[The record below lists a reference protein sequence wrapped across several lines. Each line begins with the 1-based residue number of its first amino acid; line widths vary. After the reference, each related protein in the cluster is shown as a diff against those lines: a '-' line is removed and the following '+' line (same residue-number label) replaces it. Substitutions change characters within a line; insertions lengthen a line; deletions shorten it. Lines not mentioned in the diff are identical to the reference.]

1 MLSVKPRAA
10 GGSPMAASIDR
21 HALHVVPVSA
31 KTAWIVVELTLASGE
46 SGLGEVSL
54 FGQEHG
60 VAQAAAGLLGA
71 LTGTPI
77 DAAAGW
83 VARRRMRM
91 RDPMSALLLSG
102 IEAAV
107 IDARAR
113 SLGIEAAELLGGR
126 VRGRVRLYA
135 NVNRG
140 TADRT
145 PGGWAARAR
154 AAVADGFGALKM
166 APFDGMG
173 PHEPDG
179 PEAAARLAHGLAC
192 VAAARDAVG
201 PEVAINVDCHARL
214 GLPAARAA
222 IREMGR
228 LGVHW
233 VEEPVREDA
242 APAELR
248 ALRGLA
254 NGLGMRLAGAEGAR
268 GLGEVVRLTEA
279 GALDV
284 YLPDI
289 RHCGGVREALRIAAF
304 LADRGLEFSLHN
316 PAGPVL
322 DAVTLVAAAC
332 APAVTMVERQYREHP
347 LHAVAVGAALGD
359 ARAGGE
365 ALAAPRAPG
374 WGVGARP
381 GRARRARPGCRRR
394 GWTRWGRAGP
404 GRTAER
410 PRHGGPGRRPSGSA
424 RRRAALLA
432 QHLGAQLG
440 AHGIVRPR
448 ARGPASARRG
458 PRSRG

>member
-1 MLSVKPRAA
+1 
-10 GGSPMAASIDR
+10 MAATIDR
-21 HALHVVPVSA
+21 PALHVVPVST
-31 KTAWIVVELTLASGE
+31 KTAWIVIELGLAGGE
-46 SGLGEVSL
+46 AGLGEVSL

-60 VAQAAAGLLGA
+60 VAQAAAGLLEA
-71 LTGTPI
+71 LVGTPI
-77 DAAAGW
+77 DEAAGW
-83 VARRRMRM
+83 IARRRLRM

-102 IEAAV
+102 IEAAAL
-107 IDARAR
+107 DARAR

-126 VRGRVRLYA
+126 ARDRVRLYA

-145 PGGWAARAR
+145 PDGWAARAR
-154 AAVADGFGALKM
+154 RAVADGFTALKM

-173 PHEPDG
+173 LHDPGGPDTR
-179 PEAAARLAHGLAC
+179 ARLAHGLAC
-192 VAAARDAVG
+192 VAAVRDAVG

-214 GLPAARAA
+214 AIPAARDA

-233 VEEPVREDA
+233 VEEPLREDA

-254 NGLGMRLAGAEGAR
+254 NDLGMRLAGAEGAQ
-268 GLGEVVRLTEA
+268 GLGEVVRLAEA

-304 LADRGLEFSLHN
+304 LADRGLEFSIHN

-332 APAVTMVERQYREHP
+332 APAVTMVERQYREHE
-347 LHAVAVGAALGD
+347 LHAALLVPTL
-359 ARAGGE
+359 AMPEGGE
-365 ALAAPRAPG
+365 VAAPRAPG
-374 WGVGARP
+374 WGVDLDRAMLAVAAGMPAAGADP
-381 GRARRARPGCRRR
+381 LGLSG
-394 GWTRWGRAGP
+394 AGP
-404 GRTAER
+404 NG
-410 PRHGGPGRRPSGSA
+410 
-424 RRRAALLA
+424 
-432 QHLGAQLG
+432 
-440 AHGIVRPR
+440 
-448 ARGPASARRG
+448 
-458 PRSRG
+458 